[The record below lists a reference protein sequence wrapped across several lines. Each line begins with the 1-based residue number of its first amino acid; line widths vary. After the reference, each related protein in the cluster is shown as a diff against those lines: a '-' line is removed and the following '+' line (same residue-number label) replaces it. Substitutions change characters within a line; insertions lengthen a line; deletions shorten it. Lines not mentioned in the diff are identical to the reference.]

1 MPLDTLK
8 TSGKTLGRTGV
19 TQLIA
24 EAFGDIGY
32 PPGSRSARDRLA
44 EEYWSASLLSRFADA
59 RREKAK
65 KAAVTGGV
73 LRDHLAEPYP
83 VGTSETVYA
92 GATVTINLKVV
103 PQAPRVDTAALV
115 ADLQKA
121 GVKPALLKRLVK
133 KHTEQFGGAHI
144 FTAALVT
151 L

>member
-1 MPLDTLK
+1 MPLDTAK
-8 TSGKTLGRTGV
+8 PNV
-19 TQLIA
+19 TDAVA
-24 EAFGDIGY
+24 EGFAAIGY
-32 PPGSRSARDRLA
+32 PPGTRNARDRLA
-44 EEYWSASLLSRFADA
+44 EEYWSASLLSRLADA

-73 LRDHLAEPYP
+73 LPDHLAEPYP
-83 VGTSETVYA
+83 IGTAATVYA
-92 GATVTINLKVV
+92 GPTVTISLKVV
-103 PQAPRVDTAALV
+103 PQADRVNTAALV

>member
-1 MPLDTLK
+1 MPLDTAK
-8 TSGKTLGRTGV
+8 PAGV
-19 TQLIA
+19 TDAIA
-24 EAFGDIGY
+24 EAFTAIGY
-32 PPGSRSARDRLA
+32 PNESRNARDRLA

-73 LRDHLAEPYP
+73 LPDHLTHPYP
-83 VGTSETVYA
+83 VGTSETIYA

-103 PQAPRVDTAALV
+103 PQADRLNTAALV

-133 KHTEQFGGAHI
+133 KHTETFGGAHI
-144 FTAALVT
+144 FTASLVT

>member
-1 MPLDTLK
+1 MPLDTTK
-8 TSGKTLGRTGV
+8 SSV
-19 TQLIA
+19 TDAIA
-24 EAFGDIGY
+24 EDFSAIGY
-32 PPGSRSARDRLA
+32 PPGTRNPRDRLA

-73 LRDHLAEPYP
+73 LPDHLAKPYP
-83 VGTSETVYA
+83 VGTAETVYA

-103 PQAPRVDTAALV
+103 PQADRVNTAALV
-115 ADLQKA
+115 ADLHKA
-121 GVKPALLKRLVK
+121 GVKPALLKRLVR